1 MNCIKLRPGASVVL
15 LACLQLPPAAL
26 GASLE
31 YSVDGLEDELERN
44 ALAWLGDPP
53 ESAQQRVSFVASAR
67 EKVERSLQALGYY
80 SPDINVE
87 VLRTE
92 PAWKLTIEV
101 NPGEPVHIRDITVQL
116 LGPAAADSGFDE
128 LLASVPFRPGDV
140 LRHDTYET
148 YKRLLLA
155 TGQRRGYFDGK
166 FVHSRVAVETGA
178 GSADVELRYES
189 GRRFRFGELQY
200 DETQISGAQL
210 EALRTFQTGDYFAQG
225 RLQELQAQLQRTGF
239 YSGVLL
245 TPELQQAKDGSIP
258 LDLTLYPAKRHSF
271 DVGIGYSTDTEE
283 RVSLTWR
290 TPKINR
296 WGHSQETRLE
306 YSPINPSG
314 RIIYNIPL
322 THPINDFLQF
332 SARLEDNEFGDI
344 DSQQE
349 ELGVRRE
356 TRAERWITGYSL
368 RSLSESWELLQDSRT
383 NDYLLPGFSLSRRDR
398 VGSLVDPSSAFSQFY
413 QVEVASESA
422 GSDIDL
428 LRATARFGYIYTL
441 APDHRLVSRAELG
454 LALVDDS
461 DRQDLAPS
469 LNFFAGGSQSIRGYG
484 YHSVGNEVRVTRESG
499 DAVTLVVG
507 GDRMVTASIEYQYY
521 FNQTWRGAIF
531 LDGGDAFDEGEFD
544 LHLGAG
550 FGVHYLTPVGAVRL
564 EFANPISE
572 DKPDWRI
579 HFAIGA
585 EF

>member
-1 MNCIKLRPGASVVL
+1 MKLRPLASVVV
-15 LACLQLPPAAL
+15 LACLPLSAL
-26 GASLE
+26 CASLE
-31 YSVDGLEDELERN
+31 YSVAGLEGELERN
-44 ALAWLGDPP
+44 TLAWLGAAP

-67 EKVERSLQALGYY
+67 QKVERSLQALGYY
-80 SPDINVE
+80 SPDIAVQ
-87 VLRTE
+87 VQRTE
-92 PAWKLTIEV
+92 PKWKITIEV
-101 NPGEPVHIRDITVQL
+101 EPGEPVHIRDVTVQL
-116 LGPAAADSGFDE
+116 LGPAAADSGFDQV
-128 LLASVPFRPGDV
+128 LASPPFKPGDV
-140 LRHDTYET
+140 LRHDTYES
-148 YKRLLLA
+148 YKRMLLG

-166 FVHSRVAVETGA
+166 VVDSRVAVETGA

-189 GRRFRFGELQY
+189 GRRYRFGELQY
-200 DETQISGAQL
+200 EESQISSGQID
-210 EALRTFQTGDYFAQG
+210 ALRTFATGDYFEQG
-225 RLQELQAQLQRTGF
+225 RLQELQAQLQRTGY

-245 TPELQQAKDGSIP
+245 TPELQQAEDGSIP
-258 LDLTLYPAKRHSF
+258 LNLTLYPAKRHSF

-296 WGHSQETRLE
+296 FGHSQETRLE

-314 RIIYNIPL
+314 RITYNIPL
-322 THPINDFLQF
+322 THPIDDFLQL

-356 TRAERWITGYSL
+356 TRGKKWITGYSL
-368 RSLSESWELLQDSRT
+368 RSLSESWEVLQESST

-413 QVEVASESA
+413 QLEAASESA

-428 LRATARFGYIYTL
+428 LRATARFGYIFSF
-441 APDHRLVSRAELG
+441 AHDHRLVSRAEMG
-454 LALVDDS
+454 LALVADS

-484 YHSVGNEVRVTRESG
+484 YQSIGNEVLVTRESG
-499 DAVTLVVG
+499 DTATLVVG

-521 FNQTWRGAIF
+521 FNRTWRGALF

-564 EFANPISE
+564 EFANPFSE

-579 HFAIGA
+579 HLAIGA

>member
-1 MNCIKLRPGASVVL
+1 MKLRRGASL
-15 LACLQLPPAAL
+15 LFIACLHLPFPAL
-26 GASLE
+26 CASLE
-31 YSVDGLEDELERN
+31 YSVVGLKDELERN

-53 ESAQQRVSFVASAR
+53 ESAQQRISFVASAR

-80 SPDINVE
+80 SPDISVDIQ
-87 VLRTE
+87 RGE
-92 PAWKLTIEV
+92 PVWKMRIEV
-101 NPGEPVHIRDITVQL
+101 DPGEPVRIRDVTVQL
-116 LGPAAADSGFDE
+116 LGPAAADSGFDG
-128 LLASVPFRPGDV
+128 LLSSVPFRPGDV
-140 LRHDTYET
+140 LRHDTYEA
-148 YKRLLLA
+148 YKKLLLA

-166 FVHSRVAVETGA
+166 VVHSRVAVETGA
-178 GSADVELRYES
+178 RSADVELRYES
-189 GRRFRFGELQY
+189 GRRYRFGELRY
-200 DETQISGAQL
+200 DQSQISSAQID
-210 EALRTFQTGDYFAQG
+210 ALRTFATGDYFAQEH
-225 RLQELQAQLQRTGF
+225 LQQLQAQLLRTGF

-245 TPELQQAKDGSIP
+245 TPELQQAEDGLIP
-258 LDLTLYPAKRHSF
+258 LTLTLYPAKRHSF

-296 WGHSQETRLE
+296 FGHSQETRLE

-314 RIIYNIPL
+314 RITYNIPL

-356 TRAERWITGYSL
+356 TRGRRWITGYSL

-398 VGSLVDPSSAFSQFY
+398 VGSLVDPSRAFSQFY
-413 QVEVASESA
+413 QFEAGSASA

-428 LRATARFGYIYTL
+428 LRATARFGYIFSL

-461 DRQDLAPS
+461 DRGDLAPS
-469 LNFFAGGSQSIRGYG
+469 LNFFAGGAQSIRGYG
-484 YHSVGNEVRVTRESG
+484 YQSVGNEVQVTREGG
-499 DAVTLVVG
+499 DTATLVVG

-521 FNQTWRGAIF
+521 FNRTWRGALF

-564 EFANPISE
+564 EFANPFSE

-579 HFAIGA
+579 HLAIGA